1 MVDIDKLKASIAR
14 VKEITG
20 VTEATTTSTTTE
32 TTTVAP
38 IVEEEIATEE
48 EPETH

>member
-1 MVDIDKLKASIAR
+1 MADIEKLKASIAK

-20 VTEATTTSTTTE
+20 KTKASTTTT

-38 IVEEEIATEE
+38 TE
-48 EPETH
+48 EPENH

>member
-20 VTEATTTSTTTE
+20 KTEATTTTSTTTE
-32 TTTVAP
+32 TTIETTTVAP
-38 IVEEEIATEE
+38 E

>member
-1 MVDIDKLKASIAR
+1 MADIEKLKASIAK

-20 VTEATTTSTTTE
+20 KTEASTTTT

-38 IVEEEIATEE
+38 TEE
-48 EPETH
+48 SETH

>member
-1 MVDIDKLKASIAR
+1 MTDFEKLKASIAK

-20 VTEATTTSTTTE
+20 KTEATTTT

-38 IVEEEIATEE
+38 AE
-48 EPETH
+48 EPENH

>member
-1 MVDIDKLKASIAR
+1 MTDFEKLKASIAK

-20 VTEATTTSTTTE
+20 KTEASTTTT

-38 IVEEEIATEE
+38 TE

>member
-1 MVDIDKLKASIAR
+1 MADIEKLKASIAK

-20 VTEATTTSTTTE
+20 KTEATTTTSTTTE

-38 IVEEEIATEE
+38 AE

>member
-1 MVDIDKLKASIAR
+1 MADIEKLKASIAR

-20 VTEATTTSTTTE
+20 KTEAITTNSTTTTE

-38 IVEEEIATEE
+38 AKK
-48 EPETH
+48 

>member
-1 MVDIDKLKASIAR
+1 MADIEKLKASIAK

-20 VTEATTTSTTTE
+20 KTEASTTTT

-38 IVEEEIATEE
+38 TE

>member
-1 MVDIDKLKASIAR
+1 MTDFEKLKASIAK

-20 VTEATTTSTTTE
+20 KTEATTTT

-38 IVEEEIATEE
+38 VE
-48 EPETH
+48 EPENH

>member
-1 MVDIDKLKASIAR
+1 MTDFEKLKASIAK

-20 VTEATTTSTTTE
+20 KTEATTTT

-38 IVEEEIATEE
+38 VEEHEN
-48 EPETH
+48 H

>member
-1 MVDIDKLKASIAR
+1 MADIEKLKASIAK

-20 VTEATTTSTTTE
+20 KTEASTTTT

-38 IVEEEIATEE
+38 TK
-48 EPETH
+48 EPEIH

>member
-1 MVDIDKLKASIAR
+1 MADIEKLKASIAK

-20 VTEATTTSTTTE
+20 KTEATTTTT

-38 IVEEEIATEE
+38 AE
-48 EPETH
+48 EPENH

>member
-1 MVDIDKLKASIAR
+1 MADIEKLKASIAK

-20 VTEATTTSTTTE
+20 KTEASTTTT

-38 IVEEEIATEE
+38 TK

>member
-1 MVDIDKLKASIAR
+1 MTDIEKLKASIAK

-20 VTEATTTSTTTE
+20 KTQASTTTT

-38 IVEEEIATEE
+38 TK

>member
-1 MVDIDKLKASIAR
+1 MADIEKLKASIAK

-20 VTEATTTSTTTE
+20 KTEATTTT

-38 IVEEEIATEE
+38 VE
-48 EPETH
+48 EPENH